1 MVKVLVVDDDQDT
14 RDALRFLLEDAGY
27 IVAEAVDGMQA
38 LEMLRASGVSMVV
51 LLDLDLPRFDGIKV
65 LEAVANDASLAARH
79 ALVMVTAVAPFRYQ
93 AADEFRAKLSVP
105 IIPKPFD
112 LDTLLDAV
120 AGAALL
126 LR

>member
-27 IVAEAVDGMQA
+27 SVAEAMDG
-38 LEMLRASGVSMVV
+38 LRALAMIQASDVSMVV
-51 LLDLDLPRFDGIKV
+51 LLDLDLPRFDGIQV
-65 LEAVANDASLAARH
+65 LEAVANDIALAARH
-79 ALVMVTAVAPFRYQ
+79 AFIMVTAVAPFRYQ
-93 AADEFRAKLSVP
+93 AADEYRAQLSVP
-105 IIPKPFD
+105 MIPKPFD

-120 AGAALL
+120 AAAAQR

>member
-1 MVKVLVVDDDQDT
+1 MDDDQDT

-27 IVAEAVDGMQA
+27 SVAEAVDGLQA
-38 LEMLRASGVSMVV
+38 LEMLQASDVSMVV
-51 LLDLDLPRFDGIKV
+51 LLDLDLPRFGGIQV
-65 LEAVANDASLAARH
+65 LEAVANDTSLAPRH
-79 ALVMVTAVAPFRYQ
+79 AFVMLTAVAPFRYQ
-93 AADEFRAKLSVP
+93 AAEELRASLSVP